1 MVEVAFVA
9 QIQYLTQEHPYASG
23 TAQTPPRPRAQKP
36 HKIKWA
42 KDMNTQLTEETQSPH
57 IWMFHS

>member
-1 MVEVAFVA
+1 MA

-57 IWMFHS
+57 IRMFHS